1 MKKPPKKT
9 EIPTAADVNTIAEV
23 FGLTPRSI
31 QNLEKQG
38 IAVRVA
44 HGQYDLVASV
54 RNYITSLQ
62 AEASP
67 QEDSEF
73 AVARTR
79 VYRARAEI
87 LEAQSQALR
96 GQLHDAELV
105 KEVVTEGISDIRAKF
120 LAIPTRLAPILAD
133 EPDPAKCSEIIR
145 DAIYEAL
152 TECSKYNGRE
162 VVRRYLAKQNKAPA
176 RSEQEDLQEVL

>member
-1 MKKPPKKT
+1 MKKPPTDHQKIT
-9 EIPTAADVNTIAEV
+9 CDVHQLAESLGMSV
-23 FGLTPRSI
+23 RNIQILEQRGLV
-31 QNLEKQG
+31 
-38 IAVRVA
+38 VRVG
-44 HGQYDLVASV
+44 HGKYDLGASV
-54 RNYITSLQ
+54 RNFVAHIE

-67 QEDSEF
+67 ADTEF
-73 AVARTR
+73 ELQRTR

-120 LAIPTRLAPILAD
+120 LAIPSRLAPILAD

-145 DAIYEAL
+145 DAVYEAL

-162 VVRRYLAKQNKAPA
+162 VVRRYLARQGKAPTQT
-176 RSEQEDLQEVL
+176 EEDPHDL

>member
-1 MKKPPKKT
+1 MKKPPTDHQKIT
-9 EIPTAADVNTIAEV
+9 CDVHQLAESLGMSV
-23 FGLTPRSI
+23 RNI
-31 QNLEKQG
+31 QILEQRG
-38 IAVRVA
+38 IAVRVS
-44 HGQYDLVASV
+44 HGKYDLGASV
-54 RNYITSLQ
+54 RNFVAHTE

-145 DAIYEAL
+145 DAVYEAL

-162 VVRRYLAKQNKAPA
+162 VVRRYLARQGKAPTQT
-176 RSEQEDLQEVL
+176 EEDPHDL

>member
-1 MKKPPKKT
+1 MKKPPTDHQKIT
-9 EIPTAADVNTIAEV
+9 CDVHQLAESLGMSV
-23 FGLTPRSI
+23 RNI
-31 QNLEKQG
+31 QILEQRG
-38 IAVRVA
+38 IAVRVS
-44 HGQYDLVASV
+44 HGRYDLHSTI
-54 RNYITSLQ
+54 RNYIKSLQ

-67 QEDSEF
+67 ADTEF
-73 AVARTR
+73 ELQRTR

-145 DAIYEAL
+145 DAVYEAL

-162 VVRRYLAKQNKAPA
+162 VVRRYLARQGKAPTQT
-176 RSEQEDLQEVL
+176 EEEDLQDAL

>member
-1 MKKPPKKT
+1 MKKPPKTT

-67 QEDSEF
+67 EDSEF

-133 EPDPAKCSEIIR
+133 EPDPAKCSEIIKN
-145 DAIYEAL
+145 AIYEAL

-162 VVRRYLAKQNKAPA
+162 VVRRYLARQGKAPTQT
-176 RSEQEDLQEVL
+176 EEEDLQEVL